1 MKLWRPDHVVI
12 GPQSPTEDDLPALNR
27 IFSDSFTDRYRRD
40 GLVGVRVPP
49 LNLQIWRYA
58 LKDAG
63 SGAMVWRD
71 EEDQLLAF
79 NIAHRSG
86 LEGWMG
92 PLAVR
97 PDRQGLG
104 LGKAVVQSAIEWLK
118 EQQVGTIGLETMPR
132 TVENIGFYSRMDFV
146 PGHLTITLT
155 GDATPNVRN
164 IKSRFQRLSDLP
176 PSDQAALL
184 SACRE
189 RLQRSAPGCD
199 YTREHELTAELGI
212 GDTIVL
218 EHDGI
223 QGFALWHSA
232 PLAEAR
238 PAEELRVL

>member
-1 MKLWRPDHVVI
+1 
-12 GPQSPTEDDLPALNR
+12 
-27 IFSDSFTDRYRRD
+27 
-40 GLVGVRVPP
+40 
-49 LNLQIWRYA
+49 
-58 LKDAG
+58 
-63 SGAMVWRD
+63 
-71 EEDQLLAF
+71 
-79 NIAHRSG
+79 
-86 LEGWMG
+86 
-92 PLAVR
+92 
-97 PDRQGLG
+97 
-104 LGKAVVQSAIEWLK
+104 
-118 EQQVGTIGLETMPR
+118 VGTIGLETMPR

-238 PAEELRVL
+238 PAEELRVLKLFADSSQTFERLIVALEACAAKLRIRRVAVRCQTICAGAYRHLVERGYRVRWTDLRMTLASYPECVVPGDEVLLSNWEI